1 MRSRRAVFWAAT
13 LPVALLAGACEGSTI
28 VIETPQP
35 SESSPASSPSSTS
48 PHTSEPDP
56 TGWWPPPPPPTTSPD
71 QQQPSPSAP
80 DPTSQAPDG
89 QQDSPT
95 PEEPQTEAPSSQ
107 APQPED
113 DDKDNEDGP
122 DTPEPF
128 TFPRW
133 EEFIYQSRNG
143 ERPEQF
149 KQRERYL
156 SCGDFA
162 SEEGADLLSPDV
174 AECLSQGE
182 SEVGKE
188 SAIAVRLADGG
199 VHVWFVRV
207 GPEIAEYFV
216 DRTHA
221 GSEWVYAKCASDQPI
236 GVLACEEP
244 TTLEENEITSTP
256 SPTPEPEQSSPQEE
270 PSPPDEEA
278 DTEEE
283 PSPDSPTDGETM
295 EP

>member
-1 MRSRRAVFWAAT
+1 
-13 LPVALLAGACEGSTI
+13 P
-28 VIETPQP
+28 
-35 SESSPASSPSSTS
+35 
-48 PHTSEPDP
+48 
-56 TGWWPPPPPPTTSPD
+56 
-71 QQQPSPSAP
+71 PSPTSP

-89 QQDSPT
+89 KEDLPS
-95 PEEPQTEAPSSQ
+95 PEEPQTEEPSSET
-107 APQPED
+107 PQPEGSD
-113 DDKDNEDGP
+113 HGSDEGP
-122 DTPEPF
+122 DTPEHF

-143 ERPEQF
+143 ERPDQF

-174 AECLSQGE
+174 ADCLSQGE
-182 SEVGKE
+182 SDVGKE

-207 GPEIAEYFV
+207 GPDVAEYFV

-221 GSEWVYAKCASDQPI
+221 GAGWVYAECATDQPI

-244 TTLEENEITSTP
+244 TSLDESKATSEP
-256 SPTPEPEQSSPQEE
+256 SPTPQPDQSSPQED
-270 PSPPDEEA
+270 PSPPDDEA
-278 DTEEE
+278 NTEEE